1 MTDRRH
7 EQFESWMQRALEL
20 AGQAAQN
27 KEVPVGAIVVLDD
40 RILGEGRNAPIGAND
55 PTAHAEICA
64 LRAAGKAAG
73 NYRLS
78 GSILICTVEP
88 CLMCIGAA
96 LHARV
101 ETIVFGTHDPKV
113 GACNR
118 LKGLYEDG
126 AGFNHRIEIIGGVL
140 KEACREQ
147 LTDFF
152 QARR

>member
-1 MTDRRH
+1 MTDLRQQ
-7 EQFESWMQRALEL
+7 QFEAWMQRALVL
-20 AGQAAQN
+20 AEQAAQDE
-27 KEVPVGAIVVLDD
+27 EVPVGAIVVLED
-40 RILGEGRNAPIGAND
+40 RILGEGRNAPIGTND

-64 LRAAGKAAG
+64 LRDAGNAAG
-73 NYRLS
+73 NYRLP

-101 ETIVFGTHDPKV
+101 ETIVFGTQDPKV

-118 LKGLYEDG
+118 LKGLYENE

-140 KEACREQ
+140 EEACREQ